1 MKERQVK
8 EKIQQKYFTGTN
20 IYLSMAQIETVYTL
34 YIQLTRKS
42 KYSVSLNDCLAVWKQ
57 FNCLKEILKKQNKS
71 MHLVKFS

>member
-34 YIQLTRKS
+34 YI
-42 KYSVSLNDCLAVWKQ
+42 
-57 FNCLKEILKKQNKS
+57 
-71 MHLVKFS
+71 